1 MSAHHLDRL
10 LRPRSVAVVGA
21 SDSPGKVGYTVL
33 RNLKTYG
40 FPGALHAVNPGRETV
55 QGLQCYGRLEALP
68 ERPDLVVVCTP
79 AATVAGLVESCGRL
93 GVPGMVVLSAGFG
106 ESGPKGRDLER
117 DLRQAIAHHPDL
129 RVIGPNCLGIMSIGA
144 KLNAS
149 FAAGMPALGRVA
161 LLSQSGALCTA
172 ILDWAKLEGIGFSY
186 FLSMGNM
193 LDVGVADLLDYLAAD
208 PGVDSVVLYLES
220 ITNAREFMSAAR
232 AFTREKPIVAYKS
245 GRFQESAR
253 AASSHTGA
261 MAGVDDVYEA
271 AFQRAGIVR
280 VHEVDDMFAC
290 AELLA
295 RTRLPQG
302 PRLGIVTNAG
312 GPGVMACDA
321 LLAAGGKLAELS
333 PAIMERLDGVLPP
346 FWSHNNPV
354 DVLGDASPDRFAAA
368 TGIVLEDAAVDAVL
382 AILTPQAMTDPTATA
397 YAVARLVAR
406 ADKPVLTAWMGG
418 SSLTE
423 GIAALHAS
431 SVPTF
436 STPERAVSAFMRLVE
451 YARRREI
458 LLETPRAVP
467 LDLAL
472 PRPELRGRVAAL
484 VGEGVSQLSER
495 QSKELLALYGIR
507 VSRTLQ
513 AATAEDAVRAARDLG
528 FPVVLKIDSP
538 QITHK
543 SDVRGVLLDLANEEQ
558 VRRGFAE
565 IVANAQRLRPSAEI
579 RGVTVQPMIALADG
593 VSLIV
598 GAKRDPVFG
607 PVILV
612 GAGGVTA
619 ELLSDRA
626 LELPPLNERL
636 ARRMLESLR
645 SWKLLDGYRGKPKV
659 ALDQLTEALMRF
671 SYLVADVPEL
681 VEADINPLI
690 VTPSEVIAVD
700 ARFMFDAWRPNGDSG
715 KSSPHLAISPCP
727 DELARGIALRDGTDV
742 VLRPLRPEDEPQW
755 IAMLESASADT
766 LRQRFGYVIG
776 EATHE
781 LATRYCYVD
790 YDRELPMVAEVQIQ
804 GKPRMAGVG
813 RLVRAPDGQ
822 RAEYAVMVVD
832 DFQRRGLGK
841 ELTLACLDVARRWQ
855 LDEVYAYVERGNTA
869 MISLFRRLGFKLHEP
884 PDASQSIHASCALT
898 PE

>member
-10 LRPRSVAVVGA
+10 LRPASVAVIGA
-21 SDSPGKVGYTVL
+21 SDAVGKVGYTVL

-40 FPGALHAVNPGRETV
+40 FPGALYAVNAGRETV
-55 QGLQCYGRLEALP
+55 QGFKCYPNMEALP

-79 AATVAGLVESCGRL
+79 AATVRGIVESCGRL
-93 GVPGMVVLSAGFG
+93 GVPGMIVLSAGFG
-106 ESGPKGRDLER
+106 ESGPQGRDLER
-117 DLRQAIAHHPDL
+117 QLRQAIARYPDM
-129 RVIGPNCLGIMSIGA
+129 RMVGPNCLGVMSIGA

-149 FAAGMPALGRVA
+149 FAAGMPSLGRVA

-172 ILDWAKLEGIGFSY
+172 ILDWAKAEGIGFAY
-186 FLSMGNM
+186 FLSLGNM
-193 LDVGVADLLDYLAAD
+193 LNVGVADLLDYMASD
-208 PGVDSVVLYLES
+208 SSVDSVVLYLES
-220 ITNAREFMSAAR
+220 ITNARQFMSAAR

-245 GRFQESAR
+245 GRFQESAK

-280 VHEVDDMFAC
+280 VYEVDDMFAC

-295 RTRLPQG
+295 RTRLPRG
-302 PRLGIVTNAG
+302 PRLAIVTNAG

-321 LLAAGGKLAELS
+321 LLAAGGTLAEISHDTLTQLN
-333 PAIMERLDGVLPP
+333 AVLPA
-346 FWSHNNPV
+346 FWSHNNPI
-354 DVLGDASPDRFAAA
+354 DVLGDASPDRFADAVR
-368 TGIVLEDAAVDAVL
+368 IVLADLGVDAVL

-397 YAVARLVAR
+397 AAIARQAR
-406 ADKPVLTAWMGG
+406 QADKPLLAAWMGG
-418 SSLTE
+418 VSLTE
-423 GIAALHAS
+423 GISVLHEAS
-431 SVPTF
+431 IPTF
-436 STPERAVSAFMRLVE
+436 TTPERAVSAFMRLVQ
-451 YARRREI
+451 YAHRRET
-458 LLETPRAVP
+458 LLETPRAIP
-467 LDLAL
+467 IDLAL
-472 PRPELRGRVAAL
+472 PRPELQSRVAAI

-495 QSKELLALYGIR
+495 QSKDLLALYGIR
-507 VSRTLQ
+507 VSRTMQ
-513 AATAEDAVRAARDLG
+513 AATADEAVSVARELG

-543 SDVRGVLLDLANEEQ
+543 SDVQGVLLDLASEEQ
-558 VRRGFAE
+558 VRRGFE
-565 IVANAQRLRPSAEI
+565 QIVANARRLRPTAEI
-579 RGVTVQPMIALADG
+579 RGVTVQPMIALVDS

-659 ALDQLTEALMRF
+659 AVDKLTEALMRF

-690 VTPSEVIAVD
+690 VTPREVIAVD
-700 ARFMFDAWRPNGDSG
+700 ARFMFDAWRPHDGAA
-715 KSSPHLAISPCP
+715 KWFPHLAISPCP
-727 DELARGIALRDGTDV
+727 DELTRQVVLRDGTPV
-742 VLRPLRPEDEPQW
+742 VLRPLRPEDEPRW
-755 IAMLESASADT
+755 IAMLKGASVDT
-766 LRQRFGYVIG
+766 IRQRFGYVIG

-781 LATRYCYVD
+781 LAKRYCYVD
-790 YDRELPMVAEVQIQ
+790 YDRELPMIAEVSVHGETQ
-804 GKPRMAGVG
+804 MAGVG
-813 RLVRAPDGQ
+813 RLVMASDRKK
-822 RAEYAVMVVD
+822 AEYAVMVTD
-832 DFQRRGLGK
+832 AYQRLGLGT
-841 ELTLACLDVARRWQ
+841 ELTRACLDVVRLWQ
-855 LDEVYAYVERGNTA
+855 LDEVYAFVDQANVG
-869 MISLFRRLGFKLHEP
+869 MISLFLQLGFELSEP
-884 PDASQSIHASCALT
+884 SDASHPVRARLPLAAR
-898 PE
+898 